1 MMNVIT
7 TVAFAV
13 FMTGAAIAQDKPAKR
28 TAKTSSSTTGTLSPV
43 DAARSNPSAANTHDG
58 TMGASTGTGTTLEQN
73 QAANAGGNRTT
84 STDATSSVRK
94 KASTVKAKKK
104 KTSTDSQ

>member
-1 MMNVIT
+1 MMNLIA
-7 TVAFAV
+7 TVAFTV
-13 FMTGAAIAQDKPAKR
+13 FMTSAAMAQDKPAKR
-28 TAKTSSSTTGTLSPV
+28 TVKTSSSTTGAVSPV

-84 STDATSSVRK
+84 STDATSSVRTK
-94 KASTVKAKKK
+94 SSTVKAKKK
-104 KTSTDSQ
+104 KTSVNN